1 MATDK
6 KSFVLYSDLKHT
18 IDKLPNEKAGELF
31 KHILSYVNDENP
43 QATDLLIDITF
54 EPIKQQLKRDLRK
67 YEGIKI
73 KRSEAGKKSAELR
86 QQKTTKSTSVESVE
100 QKPTNP
106 TVSVNVN
113 DTVNVNVIK
122 KSIEERKEDF
132 TLSLNKYLN
141 ILNNQE
147 RIKFIDYWTEHAEN
161 GKKMRFEKEKVFN
174 LKSRIQRWLNNK
186 STFSNNNQKTVL
198 DKNPENRYIPNPEA
212 KRY

>member
-86 QQKTTKSTSVESVE
+86 QQKATKTTSVESVE